1 MSTRGLQ
8 IVLGDQM
15 KKFLAIGLT
24 GLVIFTTHP
33 ANAAPVIVEKKFAN
47 CTALNKVYPGG
58 VAKSKSVRNK
68 GGVTKK
74 VPTVSSKVYAENR
87 TKDRDGDGI
96 ACER

>member
-1 MSTRGLQ
+1 MPSRGLE
-8 IVLGDQM
+8 IVFGDQM
-15 KKFLAIGLT
+15 KKFFAIG
-24 GLVIFTTHP
+24 FTTLVMFTTLP
-33 ANAAPVIVEKKFAN
+33 ANAAPVIAEKKFDN

-74 VPTVSSKVYAENR
+74 TPTVSSKVYSENR

-96 ACER
+96 ACEK